1 MRSGRSWPGTT
12 HMKSSVQIA
21 DGGGWLTRQTM
32 GRPRARLFGVL
43 SFSWLWVSVCASFPF
58 WDGWPQS
65 FGRLEWLCSALLV
78 PQPLFVVL
86 AVVFLLTEQP
96 RTITKRRPNPE
107 YDLRKLY

>member
-12 HMKSSVQIA
+12 HMKSSAQIV

-32 GRPRARLFGVL
+32 GRPRARLFGLV
-43 SFSWLWVSVCASFPF
+43 SFIWLWVSVCASFPF
-58 WDGWPQS
+58 WDGWPHS
-65 FGRLEWLCSALLV
+65 FGRLEWLCSALLG
-78 PQPLFVVL
+78 PQPVFVVL